1 VNSCQTTKKATTA
14 MPSAKINV
22 MVMAVKIFGAADGF
36 RPKAA
41 MEENPVAAMTKA
53 GPNTHREKISVN
65 ARLRSITKKPIE
77 KMGIPCSF
85 PIQGNP
91 TSSIAPVAFQKETLT
106 AGSRAIPSL
115 NQKDLSKSERTS
127 WLCARSFRIVCLFQ
141 LGLSIREERLFLS
154 PHFQLYPIGS
164 IQSIEYEKKYPML

>member
-115 NQKDLSKSERTS
+115 NQKDFLKAKGPLGFAPDPFESFAFFSLVFQSERKGFFFPLISNYT
-127 WLCARSFRIVCLFQ
+127 RSEAYNQ
-141 LGLSIREERLFLS
+141 
-154 PHFQLYPIGS
+154 
-164 IQSIEYEKKYPML
+164 